1 MTTPPTDTLEKAKG
15 GGIMKSVLS
24 SMWAY
29 WFLLLAVSLGCA
41 AAIYLIWLKGTM

>member
-1 MTTPPTDTLEKAKG
+1 MTTPTTDTLEKAKG
-15 GGIMKSVLS
+15 GGIMKWVLN

-29 WFLLLAVSLGCA
+29 WFLLLGVSLGCA